1 MSQSRIKLTD
11 TNVMSFKNLMRDEC
25 HVIDLDISSQISP
38 TSQAFP
44 KFVNLCKLFSFPL
57 QPIVNWASPT
67 LYKQALTFA
76 CVYLSFAFAM
86 NNSSLLILL
95 VKWLV
100 MTTKLFNYADNISL
114 LVRGFSMTT
123 LMPFEESSRSLI
135 RVKHPKLS
143 IKPCEESHLSMMVL
157 CFFNMFRLGKSLA
170 VVA

>member
-86 NNSSLLILL
+86 NNSSLLI
-95 VKWLV
+95 
-100 MTTKLFNYADNISL
+100 SL

-143 IKPCEESHLSMMVL
+143 IKPCEESHLSMMFL